1 MIKQFTFN
9 HFEVNT
15 YVIVD
20 EATKQCA
27 IVDPACEA
35 SFEDAQLTQ
44 YIEAEGLQVTYI
56 LLTHAHVDHIAGLR
70 QCCEHYNLPVTM
82 HAEGRKL
89 LRQAEAYGSMMGFA
103 VDNMD
108 DLPVE
113 EIKDNDIL
121 RVGETEVEC
130 RYVPGHCPGSVCY
143 VVPARSSA
151 YARHTPSPLRG
162 TPPNLGG
169 ELLPPLVTGSS
180 PKLGEVDARSAD
192 GGVCTPAVIT
202 GDALFH
208 FSIGRTDLPGG
219 DYPTLIDYLKR
230 RVLTLPDDYAVL
242 PGHGIAS
249 QIGKERKYNSFL
261 I

>member
-15 YVIVD
+15 YVVVD
-20 EATKQCA
+20 DRVPTAGEKRQCA

-35 SFEDAQLTQ
+35 SFEDVQLTK
-44 YIEAEGLQVTYI
+44 YIEQEQLQVTHI

-70 QCCEHYNLPVTM
+70 QVCEHYGLPVTM
-82 HAEGRKL
+82 HPEGRKL
-89 LRQAEAYGSMMGFA
+89 LKQAEVYGSLMGFA

-108 DLPVE
+108 DLKVQ
-113 EIKDNDIL
+113 EINDNDIL
-121 RVGETEVEC
+121 KVGGIEVEC
-130 RYVPGHCPGSVCY
+130 RYVPGHCPGSMCFVL
-143 VVPARSSA
+143 SS
-151 YARHTPSPLRG
+151 
-162 TPPNLGG
+162 
-169 ELLPPLVTGSS
+169 E
-180 PKLGEVDARSAD
+180 K
-192 GGVCTPAVIT
+192 AVIT

-219 DYPTLIDYLKR
+219 DYPMLIDYLKR
-230 RVLTLPDDYAVL
+230 RVLTLPDDYRVL

>member
-9 HFEVNT
+9 HFEVNC
-15 YVIVD
+15 YLIVD

-44 YIEAEGLQVTYI
+44 YIAQEQLQVTHI

-70 QCCEHYNLPVTM
+70 QVCEHYRLPVTM

-89 LRQAEAYGSMMGFA
+89 LKQAEAYGSVMGFA
-103 VDNMD
+103 VDNMG
-108 DLPVE
+108 DLEVA
-113 EIKDNDIL
+113 EIADGEIIHVGSIDI
-121 RVGETEVEC
+121 EC
-130 RYVPGHCPGSVCY
+130 RYVPGHCPGSMCY
-143 VVPARSSA
+143 VVP
-151 YARHTPSPLRG
+151 TD
-162 TPPNLGG
+162 
-169 ELLPPLVTGSS
+169 
-180 PKLGEVDARSAD
+180 K
-192 GGVCTPAVIT
+192 AVIT

-219 DYPTLIDYLKR
+219 DYPTLIEKLKS
-230 RVLTLPDDYAVL
+230 RVLTLPEDYHVL

-249 QIGKERKYNSFL
+249 QIGKEKKYNSFL
-261 I
+261 V

>member
-15 YVIVD
+15 YLIID

-44 YIEAEGLQVTYI
+44 YIEQEQLQVTYI

-70 QCCEHYNLPVTM
+70 QVCEHYKLPVTM

-89 LRQAEAYGSMMGFA
+89 LKQAEVYGSLMGFA

-108 DLPVE
+108 DLEVVE
-113 EIKDNDIL
+113 INDNDIL
-121 RVGETEVEC
+121 KVGDTEVEC
-130 RYVPGHCPGSVCY
+130 RYVPGHCPGSMCFV
-143 VVPARSSA
+143 
-151 YARHTPSPLRG
+151 
-162 TPPNLGG
+162 
-169 ELLPPLVTGSS
+169 LPHEKS
-180 PKLGEVDARSAD
+180 
-192 GGVCTPAVIT
+192 VIT

-219 DYPTLIDYLKR
+219 DYPTLIEKLNTR
-230 RVLTLPDDYAVL
+230 ILTLPDDYRVL

-249 QIGKERKYNSFL
+249 QIGKERKYNFFL
-261 I
+261 S

>member
-9 HFEVNT
+9 HFEVNC
-15 YVIVD
+15 YLIVD

-44 YIEAEGLQVTYI
+44 YIAQEQLQVTHI

-70 QCCEHYNLPVTM
+70 QVCEHYKLPVTM

-89 LRQAEAYGSMMGFA
+89 LKQAEAYGSVMGFA
-103 VDNMD
+103 VDNMG
-108 DLPVE
+108 DLEVA
-113 EIKDNDIL
+113 EIADGEIIHVGSIDI
-121 RVGETEVEC
+121 EC
-130 RYVPGHCPGSVCY
+130 RYVPGHCPGSMCY
-143 VVPARSSA
+143 V
-151 YARHTPSPLRG
+151 
-162 TPPNLGG
+162 
-169 ELLPPLVTGSS
+169 LPQE
-180 PKLGEVDARSAD
+180 K
-192 GGVCTPAVIT
+192 AVIT

-219 DYPTLIDYLKR
+219 DYPTLIEKLKS
-230 RVLTLPDDYAVL
+230 RVLTLPDDYRVL

-249 QIGKERKYNSFL
+249 QIGNEKKYNSFL
-261 I
+261 V

>member
-15 YVIVD
+15 YIIVD
-20 EATKQCA
+20 DRVPTTGEKRQCA

-44 YIEAEGLQVTYI
+44 YLEQEGLQVTHI

-70 QCCEHYNLPVTM
+70 QCCQHWQLPVTM
-82 HAEGRKL
+82 HADGKKL
-89 LRQAEAYGSMMGFA
+89 LRQAEAYGAVMGFA

-108 DLPVE
+108 DL
-113 EIKDNDIL
+113 D
-121 RVGETEVEC
+121 VEC
-130 RYVPGHCPGSVCY
+130 RYVPGHCPGSICF
-143 VVPARSSA
+143 VVPAD
-151 YARHTPSPLRG
+151 
-162 TPPNLGG
+162 
-169 ELLPPLVTGSS
+169 
-180 PKLGEVDARSAD
+180 K
-192 GGVCTPAVIT
+192 AVIT

-219 DYPTLIDYLKR
+219 DYPTLIDYIKR
-230 RVLTLPDDYAVL
+230 RLMTLPDDYRVL

-261 I
+261 T